1 MSINPSSTI
10 VTERVDGIP
19 VLLAHLEQMGVP
31 RWLDTHFPTHGNW
44 EGLSLGWLATIWL
57 VHVLSRADHRL
68 NRVRVWVAHHLKTL
82 RKCTG
87 LPIEELDFTD
97 DRLAAVLRYLN
108 EDSEWESYEQAQ
120 GRHLLRV
127 YELPG
132 ERVRLDSTTAS
143 TYQEAT
149 PEGLFQQGHSK
160 DHRPDLA
167 QVKVMLASL
176 DPLGLPLA
184 TAVVDGSRAD
194 DPLYGP
200 AIEQVRAVLD
210 RQGVLYLGD
219 SKMAAE
225 ATRALV
231 QAGEDY
237 YLMPLSANQVSAE
250 ELEAYLEPVWD
261 STQSLTAIDRERA
274 DGETVCIA
282 EGYER
287 TETLTVEFQGQT
299 LTWEERRLVVRSLNH
314 AAAQEAALRKRL
326 AQAHAALAELTRRGR
341 GKKRFTSLGE
351 LQQAVEAI
359 RKQYRVEGLVEVHC
373 TGTVIE
379 RPVRGYR
386 DRPARVETEH
396 HFQVAVTVNEGVLAQ
411 ALRRLGWRIYA
422 TNAPADA
429 LELTEAVLAYR
440 DQYIAERG
448 FSRLKGQPLS
458 LTPMYLQ
465 REDHVTGLIRLLSI
479 ALRALTLF
487 EFEVRRRLK
496 GTALA
501 GLYPGNPKR
510 TTSRPS
516 AELLLEAFQN
526 LDLIIFPARPGT
538 LRHLTPLSEV
548 QQRILALLDLP
559 QTIYTRL
566 AGHFS

>member
-1 MSINPSSTI
+1 MSIPAPSTI
-10 VTERVDGIP
+10 VTERVDDIP
-19 VLLAHLEQMGVP
+19 VLLAHLKRMEVP
-31 RWLDTHFPTHGNW
+31 RLLDTHFPTHGNW

-57 VHVLSRADHRL
+57 VHILSRADHRL
-68 NRVRVWVAHHLKTL
+68 NRVQEWVAHHLKTL
-82 RKCTG
+82 RRCTG
-87 LPIEELDFTD
+87 RAMEEWDFTD

-108 EDSEWESYEQAQ
+108 EDSSWASYERAQ
-120 GRHLLRV
+120 GHHLLRV
-127 YELPG
+127 YDLPG

-200 AIEQVRAVLD
+200 AIEQVRAVLN

-237 YLMPLSANQVSAE
+237 YLMPLSAIQVSAE
-250 ELEAYLEPVWD
+250 ELDAYLEPVWD
-261 STQSLTAIDRERA
+261 QSQSLTPVDRERA
-274 DGETVCIA
+274 DGETVRIA

-326 AQAHAALAELTRRGR
+326 EQAQAASAELTRRGR
-341 GKKRFTSLGE
+341 GKKRFTSLEE
-351 LQQAVEAI
+351 LQLAAEAI
-359 RKQYRVEGLVEVHC
+359 LKQYRVEGFIEVHY
-373 TGTVIE
+373 TDTIIE

-396 HFQVAVTVNEGVLAQ
+396 QFQVTVTLNEDALEQ
-411 ALRRLGWRIYA
+411 ALRRLGWRVYA
-422 TNAPADA
+422 TNAPAET

-440 DQYIAERG
+440 DQYLAERG

-496 GTALA
+496 GTTLA

-510 TTSRPS
+510 ATSRPS
-516 AELLLEAFQN
+516 AELLLEAFKN

-559 QTIYTRL
+559 QTTYTRL